1 MATGSPGSGRTARS
15 AGPACFSRDTGIGC
29 PAGVAGTPNSPRDEP
44 RFRLSKTGPC
54 VVLDNRTIG
63 IIPAQPSC
71 LEVKARLAGLLI
83 VSLLALAGGI
93 GVASA
98 VSFDQSYADP
108 ASDVVELW
116 ASNMT
121 PVLTDG
127 NLTLSPFPDSVN
139 VLRLSSADAGADIAL
154 TIQVKGSI
162 ADLDNTSSQAR
173 IYTREDNSTHFR
185 ATYVNGKM
193 MLTSNATGFVP
204 IDISPRATV
213 TQGTLTVN
221 VAKSWLG
228 TITAW
233 ELDTTA
239 TETGTIYSYRDS
251 GWQIAGNPGS
261 EPTLPGGP
269 SVLANWAWIAVVPVA
284 IAIATVVVMVLRE
297 RKRGSAG
304 KLRSQRDE
312 VPSFHRRGK
321 P

>member
-1 MATGSPGSGRTARS
+1 
-15 AGPACFSRDTGIGC
+15 
-29 PAGVAGTPNSPRDEP
+29 
-44 RFRLSKTGPC
+44 
-54 VVLDNRTIG
+54 
-63 IIPAQPSC
+63 
-71 LEVKARLAGLLI
+71 VKARLAGLLL
-83 VSLLALAGGI
+83 VSLMAIGSGI

-98 VSFDQSYADP
+98 VSFDRSYADP

-127 NLTLSPFPDSVN
+127 NLTMSPFPDSVN
-139 VLRLSSADAGADIAL
+139 VLRLASADAGADIAL

-162 ADLDNTSSQAR
+162 ANLDNTSYQIR
-173 IYTREDNSTHFR
+173 IYTRQDNSTHFR
-185 ATYVNGKM
+185 ATYVNDKM

-204 IDISPRATV
+204 IDISPRVTA
-213 TQGTLTVN
+213 TQGTLVVN

-233 ELDTTA
+233 DLDATA
-239 TETGTIYSYRDS
+239 TETGTVYAYRDS

-261 EPTLPGGP
+261 EPTLPGAP

-297 RKRGSAG
+297 RKRGSTG

>member
-1 MATGSPGSGRTARS
+1 MA
-15 AGPACFSRDTGIGC
+15 IGC
-29 PAGVAGTPNSPRDEP
+29 RAGVAATPNSRRGER

-63 IIPAQPSC
+63 IIPAQPRC
-71 LEVKARLAGLLI
+71 LRVKGRLVGLLL
-83 VSLLALAGGI
+83 VSLLAIESGI

-98 VSFDQSYADP
+98 VSFDRSYADP

-116 ASNMT
+116 ASNLT

-127 NLTLSPFPDSVN
+127 NLTMSPFPDSVN
-139 VLRLSSADAGADIAL
+139 VLRLASADAGADIAL

-162 ADLDNTSSQAR
+162 ANLDNTSYQIR
-173 IYTREDNSTHFR
+173 IYTRQDNSTHFR

-193 MLTSNATGFVP
+193 MLTSNASGFVP
-204 IDISPRATV
+204 IDISPRVAV

-221 VAKSWLG
+221 LAKSWLG
-228 TITAW
+228 TISAW
-233 ELDTTA
+233 DLDATA

-251 GWQIAGNPGS
+251 GWQIPGNPGS
-261 EPTLPGGP
+261 EPTSPGAP

-284 IAIATVVVMVLRE
+284 IAIATVLVMILTE
-297 RKRGSAG
+297 RKRESAG
-304 KLRSQRDE
+304 KARTRAED
-312 VPSFHRRGK
+312 VPSSHRRGK

>member
-1 MATGSPGSGRTARS
+1 M
-15 AGPACFSRDTGIGC
+15 
-29 PAGVAGTPNSPRDEP
+29 
-44 RFRLSKTGPC
+44 
-54 VVLDNRTIG
+54 
-63 IIPAQPSC
+63 
-71 LEVKARLAGLLI
+71 KARLTGLLFA
-83 VSLLALAGGI
+83 SLLALGSSI

-98 VSFDQSYADP
+98 VSFDRSYADP

-127 NLTLSPFPDSVN
+127 NLTMSPFPDSVN
-139 VLRLSSADAGADIAL
+139 VLRLSSADAAADIAL

-162 ADLDNTSSQAR
+162 TNLDNTSYEIR
-173 IYTREDNSTHFR
+173 IYTRQDNSSHFR
-185 ATYVNGKM
+185 ATYVNGRAI
-193 MLTSNATGFVP
+193 LTSNARGFGP
-204 IDISPRATV
+204 IAISPRATAAK
-213 TQGTLTVN
+213 GTLTVN

-233 ELDTTA
+233 DLDATA

-261 EPTLPGGP
+261 EPTLPGAP
-269 SVLANWAWIAVVPVA
+269 SVLANSAWIAVVPVA
-284 IAIATVVVMVLRE
+284 IAIATVVVMGLRE
-297 RKRGSAG
+297 RKRGSTG
-304 KLRSQRDE
+304 KLRTQRDE

>member
-1 MATGSPGSGRTARS
+1 M
-15 AGPACFSRDTGIGC
+15 
-29 PAGVAGTPNSPRDEP
+29 
-44 RFRLSKTGPC
+44 
-54 VVLDNRTIG
+54 
-63 IIPAQPSC
+63 
-71 LEVKARLAGLLI
+71 KARLAGLLL
-83 VSLLALAGGI
+83 VSLMAIGSGI

-98 VSFDQSYADP
+98 VSFDRSYADP

-127 NLTLSPFPDSVN
+127 NLTMSPFPDSVN
-139 VLRLSSADAGADIAL
+139 VLRLASADAGADIAL

-162 ADLDNTSSQAR
+162 ANLDNTSHQIR
-173 IYTREDNSTHFR
+173 IYTRQDNSTHFR
-185 ATYVNGKM
+185 ATYVNDKM

-204 IDISPRATV
+204 IDISPRVTV
-213 TQGTLTVN
+213 TQGTLVVN

-233 ELDTTA
+233 DLDTTA

>member
-1 MATGSPGSGRTARS
+1 M
-15 AGPACFSRDTGIGC
+15 
-29 PAGVAGTPNSPRDEP
+29 
-44 RFRLSKTGPC
+44 
-54 VVLDNRTIG
+54 
-63 IIPAQPSC
+63 
-71 LEVKARLAGLLI
+71 KARLTGLLFA
-83 VSLLALAGGI
+83 SLLALGSSI

-98 VSFDQSYADP
+98 VSFDRSYADP

-127 NLTLSPFPDSVN
+127 NLTMSPFPDSVN
-139 VLRLSSADAGADIAL
+139 VLRLSSADAAADIAL

-162 ADLDNTSSQAR
+162 TNLDNTSYEIR
-173 IYTREDNSTHFR
+173 IYTRQDNSSHFR
-185 ATYVNGKM
+185 ATYVNGRA

-204 IDISPRATV
+204 IDISPRATAA
-213 TQGTLTVN
+213 QGTLTVN

-233 ELDTTA
+233 DLDATA

-261 EPTLPGGP
+261 EPTLPGAP
-269 SVLANWAWIAVVPVA
+269 SVLANSAWIAVVPVA
-284 IAIATVVVMVLRE
+284 IAIATVLLMVLRE
-297 RKRGSAG
+297 RKRESAG
-304 KLRSQRDE
+304 KARTRAGA
-312 VPSFHRRGK
+312 VPSSHRRGK